1 MTFAVLLTGTSQG
14 HTLIQGHIVADNG
27 GLTDDDTVTVIDEKS
42 FADLCTGMDLDA
54 GLAHT
59 SLGNIPRPEIM
70 SAQVQLMR
78 QSVMDHDLETGIQKD
93 LHGGMDRRI
102 TFLDNTDFFF

>member
-1 MTFAVLLTGTSQG
+1 MTFAVLLTGTSQS
-14 HTLIQGHIVADNG
+14 HALIHCHIVADNG

-42 FADLCTGMDLDA
+42 LADLCTGMDLDA
-54 GLAHT
+54 GLAHAP
-59 SLGNIPRPEIM
+59 LGDIPRPEVM

-78 QSVMDHDLETGIQKD
+78 QSVMDHDLETGIQQD

>member
-1 MTFAVLLTGTSQG
+1 MTLAVLLTGTSQG
-14 HTLIQGHIVADNG
+14 HALIQGHIVANNG

-42 FADLCTGMDLDA
+42 FANLCTGMDLDA

-59 SLGNIPRPEIM
+59 SLGDIPRPEIM

-78 QSVMDHDLETGIQKD
+78 QSVMEHDLEAGIQ
-93 LHGGMDRRI
+93 
-102 TFLDNTDFFF
+102 